1 MGYAILAI
9 LIVTTAAGLWWAGRL
24 RGPALQIALAAL
36 MVGGAGYAL
45 QGRPGLPGV
54 AREGSTGRPALPL
67 TEPRQAMLG
76 TFTAAERFLLISDS
90 FARRGNL
97 KEALGSVRAGLK
109 AYPDNLALRI
119 GYANALVDYAGSVT
133 PAARLAFEQARAA
146 APNHAAPYF
155 FEGLAL
161 ARAGDREGGLALLQ
175 QALARTPQG
184 ASYRRM
190 IEEGAQVLSLTREPS
205 PRP

>member
-1 MGYAILAI
+1 MGLVILAG
-9 LIVTTAAGLWWAGRL
+9 LIAVTAAGRWWAGHL
-24 RGPALQIALAAL
+24 RGPALQVAMAARML
-36 MVGGAGYAL
+36 GGAGYAL

-109 AYPDNLALRI
+109 AYPGNLALKI

-133 PAARLAFEQARAA
+133 PAARLAFEQARTA
-146 APNHAAPYF
+146 APNHPAPYF

-175 QALARTPQG
+175 HSLRRTPPN
-184 ASYRRM
+184 ASYRKM
-190 IEEGAQVLSLTREPS
+190 VEEGVEVLSRPTNPS

>member
-1 MGYAILAI
+1 MGFAILAA
-9 LIVTTAAGLWWAGRL
+9 LIAVTAAGLWWAGRL
-24 RGPALQIALAAL
+24 RGPALQVALAAL
-36 MVGGAGYAL
+36 MLGGAGYAL

-54 AREGSTGRPALPL
+54 AREGSAGRPALPL

-109 AYPDNLALRI
+109 AYPNNLALKI

-133 PAARLAFEQARAA
+133 PAAQLAYEQARAA
-146 APNHAAPYF
+146 APNHPAPYF

-161 ARAGDREGGLALLQ
+161 ARAGDRDGGLKLLQ
-175 QALARTPQG
+175 QSLARTPRN
-184 ASYRRM
+184 ASYRQM
-190 IEEGAQVLSLTREPS
+190 IEEGVQVLTGPPQQR
-205 PRP
+205 